1 MCEGDGTDHPGHAN
15 LDRLPLRRPGP
26 RRAWLANWRNQP
38 SGRRAK
44 NKRRRKPTGESRPR
58 ARLDQAPLTGSELYR
73 FTAELTDRLGVT
85 KELHP
90 RNIRV
95 NSYQISVSRADE
107 QTERQTFLNSYIADD
122 LALISTALDRRDRR
136 P

>member
-1 MCEGDGTDHPGHAN
+1 
-15 LDRLPLRRPGP
+15 
-26 RRAWLANWRNQP
+26 
-38 SGRRAK
+38 
-44 NKRRRKPTGESRPR
+44 
-58 ARLDQAPLTGSELYR
+58 
-73 FTAELTDRLGVT
+73 VT

-107 QTERQTFLNSYIADD
+107 PTERQTFLNSYIADD

>member
-1 MCEGDGTDHPGHAN
+1 M
-15 LDRLPLRRPGP
+15 
-26 RRAWLANWRNQP
+26 
-38 SGRRAK
+38 
-44 NKRRRKPTGESRPR
+44 
-58 ARLDQAPLTGSELYR
+58 
-73 FTAELTDRLGVT
+73 T